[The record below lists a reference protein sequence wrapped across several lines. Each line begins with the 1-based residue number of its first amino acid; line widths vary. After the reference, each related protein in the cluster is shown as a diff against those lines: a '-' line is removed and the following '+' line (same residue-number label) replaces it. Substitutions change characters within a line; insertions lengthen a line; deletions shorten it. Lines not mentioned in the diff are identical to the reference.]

1 MRHESRVTGYE
12 STVNSHSSVRSS
24 SMMCRLQRSNNSQTG
39 SALGNVITLLLLL
52 ALVGIGVYMVVNK
65 KGSAPASEPTQS
77 TAAPKPAAGE
87 ADADAPSPIEPV

>member
-1 MRHESRVTGYE
+1 
-12 STVNSHSSVRSS
+12 
-24 SMMCRLQRSNNSQTG
+24 MMCRLQRSNNSQTG

-65 KGSAPASEPTQS
+65 KGSAPASEQTQS

-87 ADADAPSPIEPV
+87 ADMRQERQCDDDEYGHGLDCGYSLRMRRL